1 MDTNVRI
8 IAGFTLKSSLKGCY
22 YQSSEEDKAYIRSC
36 VLQALLDP
44 IQPIRNAAGVIA
56 TQLVTVGSLK
66 AWPDLLPT
74 LMKMLKSENTE
85 CIVTAL
91 SCLSKI
97 TEDNIY
103 ELDSAEVNYPLND
116 LIPLFISFFQH
127 PSQEVVYHNV
137 SCMRNSIDAMPNAL
151 LVNMDAYL
159 QALSWLLTRT
169 NDETLA
175 LICNSLVS
183 ILSLRVDALLPSLD
197 GVFEFMLQM
206 SQHPNHFVATQATEF
221 WSTFATLQEQD
232 DVLQRLSGYLPRL
245 IPMLVL
251 VRVVCGGEWGVE
263 YAVQR
268 RRTGFAER
276 GRVGCVRRG
285 RRASVRVPARE
296 GRQVEFSRE
305 KMKRRSLALDE
316 DQGMWTLRKAS
327 AWALDCLSNAYNA
340 DVLEI
345 IAPVLSVRE
354 KTRREA

>member
-44 IQPIRNAAGVIA
+44 VQSIRNAAGVIA
-56 TQLVTVGSLK
+56 TQLVT
-66 AWPDLLPT
+66 WPDLLPT
-74 LMKMLKSENTE
+74 LMKMLKSDNTE

-103 ELDSAEVNYPLND
+103 EMDSAEVNYPLNE
-116 LIPLFISFFQH
+116 LIPIFISFFQH
-127 PSQEVVYHNV
+127 PSQEVVYHSV

-159 QALSWLLTRT
+159 QVVPRFFPQSQALSWLLTRT

-197 GVFEFMLQM
+197 AVFEFMLQM
-206 SQHPNHFVATQATEF
+206 SQHPNHFVATQATG
-221 WSTFATLQEQD
+221 
-232 DVLQRLSGYLPRL
+232 SGANR
-245 IPMLVL
+245 
-251 VRVVCGGEWGVE
+251 GE
-263 YAVQR
+263 
-268 RRTGFAER
+268 
-276 GRVGCVRRG
+276 
-285 RRASVRVPARE
+285 P
-296 GRQVEFSRE
+296 
-305 KMKRRSLALDE
+305 
-316 DQGMWTLRKAS
+316 
-327 AWALDCLSNAYNA
+327 
-340 DVLEI
+340 
-345 IAPVLSVRE
+345 
-354 KTRREA
+354 

>member
-127 PSQEVVYHNV
+127 PSQEVVYHSV

-159 QALSWLLTRT
+159 QVSRGYFPQTQALSWLLTRT

-206 SQHPNHFVATQATEF
+206 SQHPNHFVATQATG
-221 WSTFATLQEQD
+221 SAPN
-232 DVLQRLSGYLPRL
+232 R
-245 IPMLVL
+245 
-251 VRVVCGGEWGVE
+251 
-263 YAVQR
+263 
-268 RRTGFAER
+268 
-276 GRVGCVRRG
+276 
-285 RRASVRVPARE
+285 
-296 GRQVEFSRE
+296 
-305 KMKRRSLALDE
+305 DE
-316 DQGMWTLRKAS
+316 
-327 AWALDCLSNAYNA
+327 
-340 DVLEI
+340 
-345 IAPVLSVRE
+345 P
-354 KTRREA
+354 